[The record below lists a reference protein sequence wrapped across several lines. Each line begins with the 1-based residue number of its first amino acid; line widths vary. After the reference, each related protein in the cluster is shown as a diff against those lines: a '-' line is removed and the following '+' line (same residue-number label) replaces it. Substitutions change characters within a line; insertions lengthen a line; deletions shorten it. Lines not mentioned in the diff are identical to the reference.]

1 MMGVTMTMRK
11 LKSQFVHVEI
21 ALAFALVL
29 IGEISAGYSQ
39 GKGSQVA
46 PKDAMYVKRPTAA
59 PFAADGVPG
68 IKQAKVRTIERH

>member
-46 PKDAMYVKRPTAA
+46 PKDLK
-59 PFAADGVPG
+59 
-68 IKQAKVRTIERH
+68 TINIWPNTRSLA

>member
-1 MMGVTMTMRK
+1 MIGVTMTMRK

-39 GKGSQVA
+39 GNGSQVA
-46 PKDAMYVKRPTAA
+46 PKDLK
-59 PFAADGVPG
+59 G
-68 IKQAKVRTIERH
+68 INI

>member
-1 MMGVTMTMRK
+1 MTMRK

-46 PKDAMYVKRPTAA
+46 PKDLKRISILSESRPKL
-59 PFAADGVPG
+59 V
-68 IKQAKVRTIERH
+68 E